1 MSIVTLALVNFVAFI
16 ILFAE
21 PTPEN
26 IPDKE
31 PVKIEYSHNLLTP
44 DK

>member
-1 MSIVTLALVNFVAFI
+1 MSIVTLVLVKFVAFI
-16 ILFAE
+16 ILFVDPA
-21 PTPEN
+21 PEN